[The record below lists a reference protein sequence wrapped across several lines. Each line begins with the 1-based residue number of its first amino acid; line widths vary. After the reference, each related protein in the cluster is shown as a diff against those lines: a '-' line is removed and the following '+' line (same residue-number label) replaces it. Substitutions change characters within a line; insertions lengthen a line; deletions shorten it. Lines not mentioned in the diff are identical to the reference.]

1 MERREIKVGDRFGRL
16 TVIKKISEGRSLLR
30 CDCGNTIELMDSQ
43 LRAGRHH
50 SCGCLVY
57 NRDVRKDITGK
68 RYGKL
73 VVTKELGGGYV
84 MCHCDCGNNK
94 KIRKWQIMQG
104 AIHSCGCLR
113 KETVPNHGDIKSL
126 SKDGTNLSMFI
137 SKKLRSNNT
146 SGVKGV
152 YWDKARMKWMSTLK
166 VKGVSK
172 RKRFD
177 TLEEAAEYRKMLEEL
192 YVEPLLEKEQINIK
206 EKQPI
211 VPDKELRDAREKA
224 CVTRQ
229 TVHDRTGLSIVS
241 LQRWENGWQHPTV
254 ETRNLLLSW
263 YHAGCPVLPALG
275 VADDKP
281 DGDYLIRLKQWKEGN
296 ENVGQ

>member
-1 MERREIKVGDRFGRL
+1 MREKKEIKVGDRFGRL
-16 TVIKKISEGRSLLR
+16 VVIKQVSRGRYLLR
-30 CDCGNTIELMDSQ
+30 CDCGNTVEAVGAQ
-43 LRAGRHH
+43 LRAGKRM
-50 SCGCLVY
+50 SCGCSRYNKDVKKNLV
-57 NRDVRKDITGK
+57 GK
-68 RYGKL
+68 RYGRL
-73 VVTKELGGGYV
+73 VVTKELGHGYV
-84 MCHCDCGNNK
+84 MCHCDCGNDK

-137 SKKLRSNNT
+137 SKKLKSNNT

-152 YWDKARMKWMSTLK
+152 YWDKARAKWMSTIK

-241 LQRWENGWQHPTV
+241 LQQWENGRQHPTA
-254 ETRNLLLSW
+254 EARTLLIDW
-263 YHAGCPVLPALG
+263 YQAGCPELQKAG
-275 VADDKP
+275 VTVDKP
-281 DGDYLIRLKQWKEGN
+281 DGDYLSRLITWKKC
-296 ENVGQ
+296 QTT

>member
-1 MERREIKVGDRFGRL
+1 MREIKVGDRFGRL
-16 TVIKKISEGRSLLR
+16 VVIKEVSRGKYLLR
-30 CDCGNTIELMDSQ
+30 CDCGNTIEIVGAQ
-43 LRAGRHH
+43 LRAGKRM
-50 SCGCLVY
+50 SCGCSRY
-57 NRDVRKDITGK
+57 SRDVKKNLVGK
-68 RYGKL
+68 RYGRL
-73 VVTKELGGGYV
+73 VVTEELGHGYV
-84 MCHCDCGNNK
+84 MCHCDCGNDK

-113 KETVPNHGDIKSL
+113 RETVPNHSDIKSL
-126 SKDGTNLSMFI
+126 AKDGTNLSMFV
-137 SKKLRSNNT
+137 SKKLRRDNT

-152 YWDKARMKWMSTLK
+152 TWDKARSKWVGGIK
-166 VKGVSK
+166 VKGK
-172 RKRFD
+172 EKKKRFD

-254 ETRNLLLSW
+254 EARNLLLFW
-263 YHAGCPVLPALG
+263 YRSGCPVLPAIG

-281 DGDYLIRLKQWKEGN
+281 DGDYLIRLEQFKEEN
-296 ENVGQ
+296 ENAGQ